1 MNYKEEEIRTIV
13 KNVANDDEGFKL
25 IDLLLDKLGAFER
38 GINLQNPEMEIYNRG
53 RREAGLWLLDTLRES
68 NFNKF
73 IEIQKQRSRE
83 KCQTKNKLQQES

>member
-1 MNYKEEEIRTIV
+1 MYKEEEIKTII
-13 KNVANDDEGFKL
+13 KNVANDDEGFKF

-38 GINLQNPEMEIYNRG
+38 GVNLQNPEMDIFNRG

-73 IEIQKQRSRE
+73 VEIQKQRSKE
-83 KCQTKNKLQQES
+83 KCQKTNKLSEE